1 MCSLTRVLLTLSAIY
16 FLDDS
21 EAEQS
26 GEIDTNFSFT
36 DESYS
41 FEDDENEVTGD
52 IQCLFTKAKEC
63 KVTKPN
69 KFLFVQRS
77 MENTRQRVHMGNGMV
92 TGMRHLLYIA

>member
-1 MCSLTRVLLTLSAIY
+1 MLFNTSIAITLSAIY

-21 EAEQS
+21 EAERS
-26 GEIDTNFSFT
+26 GEIDTNFNFT

-63 KVTKPN
+63 KFTKPN
-69 KFLFVQRS
+69 KFLFVPVS
-77 MENTRQRVHMGNGMV
+77 LSWKEKSKSN
-92 TGMRHLLYIA
+92 